1 MLLSGI
7 GHLALATPD
16 LARLTSFYTR
26 VFGASVEDLGP
37 GHAFI
42 RIGPTTALHAFERPE
57 LNPDTGP
64 WRHGPIDHFTLEA
77 RDLDAFIAV
86 RDRLIAEGCAQD
98 TITDF
103 GPLVSVF
110 FTDPDGLLCELS
122 LWKCPDWNPPFE
134 ATPFVRAAGAGAA

>member
-16 LARLTSFYTR
+16 LERLKSFYTR
-26 VFGASVEDLGP
+26 VFDATVEDLGP

-42 RIGPTTALHAFERPE
+42 HIGERTALHAFERPTE
-57 LNPDTGP
+57 HDPAP
-64 WRHGPIDHFTLEA
+64 WRHGPLDHFTLEA
-77 RDLDAFIAV
+77 TDLDVFIAL
-86 RDRLIAEGCAQD
+86 RDRLTAEGCAQH
-98 TITDF
+98 TVTDF

-134 ATPFVRAAGAGAA
+134 TTRFARPAGTGAL